1 MSLSE
6 GQLWLAILALALMT
20 AVTKAIGPALVGGRP
35 LPRWASGVIGA
46 MAPALLAALVVTAVF
61 ADGPRL
67 AVDAHTVGVGAAT
80 LLLLLRVPLLLA
92 VLAAVVVTAA
102 LRALF

>member
-1 MSLSE
+1 VSLSE

-20 AVTKAIGPALVGGRP
+20 AVTKAVGPALVGGRP

-61 ADGPRL
+61 ADGQRL
-67 AVDAHTVGVGAAT
+67 DVGAHTVGVGAAT
-80 LLLLLRVPLLLA
+80 VLVVLRAPLLLA
-92 VLAAVVVTAA
+92 VLVAVVVTAG